1 MVLPSIAMARV
12 GLARLVRVMAKA
24 TTDMVVLVERLP
36 LLLLLLLV
44 LLLLLMLRNVNKKN
58 VQCMKRLMP
67 SHAVALA
74 KKEGRGPIV
83 LSVRPRPLVTVAM
96 MPTVFVQWTQRPALA
111 NVLIPHTTTTMKV
124 KNK

>member
-24 TTDMVVLVERLP
+24 TTDMVGWVERLP
-36 LLLLLLLV
+36 LLMLLLLL
-44 LLLLLMLRNVNKKN
+44 LLLLLRNVNNKN